1 MCLTIISF
9 NCFKT
14 LLENFL
20 STVSVLGQLVGRL
33 NYLISKESVISLFLY
48 NMSILATFSFTEF
61 MSTIFKN
68 HNFLKKNLPN
78 FEPSSKVKLT
88 ILNDF
93 FGLNLALCYS

>member
-33 NYLISKESVISLFLY
+33 NYLISKEECNKL
-48 NMSILATFSFTEF
+48 
-61 MSTIFKN
+61 IF
-68 HNFLKKNLPN
+68 
-78 FEPSSKVKLT
+78 
-88 ILNDF
+88 I
-93 FGLNLALCYS
+93 